1 MKIFDVT
8 FKSNS
13 IEEGDITVKNKSKKS
28 IFPFAYIKNIFL
40 YLVPQLNLEN
50 LSNLNYDSE
59 KEFYLD
65 NQDKLRRIKERFEK
79 IKEMK

>member
-1 MKIFDVT
+1 MEFIVKDRIL
-8 FKSNS
+8 KSNF
-13 IEEGDITVKNKSKKS
+13 
-28 IFPFAYIKNIFL
+28 IFECLN
-40 YLVPQLNLEN
+40 LVPTLNFEN

-79 IKEMK
+79 IKEIK